1 MGAIFS
7 RFRKEKT
14 TYQILEN
21 LEEKISDLEAYTIST
36 QERQKR
42 FVANFLVISIGL
54 YVISFAV
61 FYFVFFPPTWNER
74 IIHSLPLL
82 ICPMIITLIKKGLAW
97 YFERKVIINTNEL
110 KELRAEKKKILEKV
124 MDKETYKVAVDILNK
139 FGEKSLQMQNQALS
153 GLSPMKGPQPMQ
165 MTPKAPTQMR
175 SAQSAPEP
183 QVTPIRKQLNTPIGF
198 NVSARQQNP
207 PMQGSFY
214 PPHSAGVIQ
223 RPVGMVTGSMQSMP
237 YRRTPYPIINHNQK
251 GVIEKMVDYLVGDGP
266 NSRFAMICHQCLM
279 HNGMALQEE
288 YEYSA
293 FRCAFC
299 GAYNAAKK
307 QRPLA
312 PKLPFEQA
320 QLDKLKEQ
328 HGSTSSL
335 AESEPSSSEETT
347 SGEAETEAPGQEQA
361 ITTSQCD
368 LLETEMP
375 EADLAST
382 CLEETAEDN
391 DQLITTNTTEDTT
404 ESSKN
409 CEKAD

>member
-1 MGAIFS
+1 MGAIIS

-139 FGEKSLQMQNQALS
+139 FGEKSFKMQNQGLS
-153 GLSPMKGPQPMQ
+153 GLSPTKGPQPMQ
-165 MTPKAPTQMR
+165 MTPKGPTQMR
-175 SAQSAPEP
+175 PAQSAPGP
-183 QVTPIRKQLNTPIGF
+183 QMTPVRQQLPNTPIGF
-198 NVSARQQNP
+198 NVGTRQPNAG
-207 PMQGSFY
+207 MQGSFY
-214 PPHSAGVIQ
+214 QPHSAGIIQ
-223 RPVGMVTGSMQSMP
+223 RPMGMVPGSMQTMP

-266 NSRFAMICHQCLM
+266 NSRFAMICSQCLM

-288 YEYSA
+288 YEYAA

-299 GAYNAAKK
+299 GVYNPSKK

-328 HGSTSSL
+328 HGSSSSL
-335 AESEPSSSEETT
+335 AESEPSSSEETA
-347 SGEAETEAPGQEQA
+347 SAEADTEVLDQELTIAPDQGDLQE
-361 ITTSQCD
+361 D
-368 LLETEMP
+368 VMP
-375 EADLAST
+375 EADMAST
-382 CLEETAEDN
+382 FPEEAVEDG
-391 DQLITTNTTEDTT
+391 DQQITSTEEHT
-404 ESSKN
+404 EQSKAGI
-409 CEKAD
+409 KAD